1 MRITLG
7 FYYLINTGIVWG
19 GLYTDEPQCG
29 NVLLKILLNA
39 GRSPILGFAYDLFF
53 IIILLIGVKIAMT
66 RGKSA
71 GVRSI
76 HTSAAASQRLHAG
89 DLNRKN
95 MGKRFYHTSHFNS
108 NKSSAAAA
116 AAAAIDPRFITGF
129 CDGEASFHISVLN
142 NNLYKSGYSVSPLF
156 TIHLHSKDFGLLEQI
171 KDYFNAGTLRK
182 RSSNSKITA
191 IYSVKSIV
199 ELENSIF
206 PHFDKYPLLTQK
218 KADFL
223 LFKQI
228 ISLIK
233 EGKHLTNEGLKEI
246 LSIKASMN
254 KGLNENLTKEFSNL
268 TPVQRP
274 ILNPIQSSDFNTNWL
289 LGFIEA
295 EGCFQCL
302 VRKNN
307 SHKTGFQV
315 SLNFTLT
322 QHSRDLDLMVK
333 LKNHFGLGTIYESSS
348 AVRWVITKKAEID
361 TLISLLN
368 NKLVGAKSLELKDFV
383 FIQDLIN
390 KNIHKTEEGLNQISE
405 IKNNMNTR
413 RNSGEA

>member
-1 MRITLG
+1 
-7 FYYLINTGIVWG
+7 
-19 GLYTDEPQCG
+19 
-29 NVLLKILLNA
+29 
-39 GRSPILGFAYDLFF
+39 
-53 IIILLIGVKIAMT
+53 MT

-71 GVRSI
+71 EVRSI
-76 HTSAAASQRLHAG
+76 HTWEASQRLHAG
-89 DLNRKN
+89 DLFRKN
-95 MGKRFYHTSHFNS
+95 IGKRFYHTSHSNS
-108 NKSSAAAA
+108 NKSS
-116 AAAAIDPRFITGF
+116 AIDPRFITGF

-156 TIHLHSKDFGLLEQI
+156 TIHLHSKDLGLLEQI
-171 KDYFNAGTLRK
+171 KDYFNVGTLRK

-191 IYSVKSIV
+191 VYSVKSIA

-233 EGKHLTNEGLKEI
+233 EGKHLTIEGLRKI

-274 ILNPIQSSDFNTNWL
+274 VLNPIQPSDFNINWL

-333 LKNHFGLGTIYESSS
+333 LKNHFGLGTIYESTS

-368 NKLVGAKSLELKDFV
+368 NKLVGAKSLDLKDFV
-383 FIQDLIN
+383 FIQGLID
-390 KNIHKTEEGLNQISE
+390 KNVHRTEQGLNQISE
-405 IKNNMNTR
+405 IKNNMNTGR
-413 RNSGEA
+413 SSDEA